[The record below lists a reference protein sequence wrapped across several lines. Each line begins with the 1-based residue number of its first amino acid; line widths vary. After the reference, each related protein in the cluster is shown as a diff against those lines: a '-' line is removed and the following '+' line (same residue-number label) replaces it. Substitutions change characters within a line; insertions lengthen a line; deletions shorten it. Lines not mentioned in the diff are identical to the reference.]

1 MSIGYMLSYA
11 MLYYDMLCY
20 DRHLAEE
27 HDALAA
33 VYSGGQL
40 LGGVVLDA
48 VAAQVEDHE
57 RAVRL

>member
-1 MSIGYMLSYA
+1 MLSYA
-11 MLYYDMLCY
+11 MLYSAMLCY